1 MVGQPGRRTTLR
13 QVAERAGVSMGT
25 ASAVFSGRAA
35 VSTAS
40 RHAVERAASALGYRP
55 ALRRTTVQPTDDTA
69 VPGVRSIGLVIRLM
83 EHSLR
88 TNPFYSSVL
97 EGAQGVCA
105 TLGLSLSYEL
115 VVGIDRHDPL
125 PLSVQRREAHGLLL
139 VGYLPD
145 HTVDQITATG
155 VPCVLVDNGVSLGS
169 THSLGGAHSPGGT
182 HSLGGVR
189 GARAATLDAVRN
201 DDERGGYLAVRHLLD
216 LGHTDPVPAMIAGPA
231 EFPSI
236 SDRLRGYRRAI
247 VDAGY
252 TVDPEL
258 IRTTTLSPTGGR
270 AQMAELL
277 DLPTPPTA
285 VFCCNDATALGA
297 LATLRE
303 RGISVPEDIS
313 VVGYDDIELAGQ
325 AAPPLTTVRVDK
337 ELMGAQS
344 VWHLLQRI
352 RRPAMSGRETLL
364 EVSLVVRDSTAP
376 PRHHSLNHPH
386 HHTHPR
392 PPDGRPEPPSREP

>member
-1 MVGQPGRRTTLR
+1 MAGPPGRRATLR
-13 QVAERAGVSMGT
+13 QVAEHAGVSLGT
-25 ASAVFSGRAA
+25 ASAVFTGKAA
-35 VSTAS
+35 VSTTS

-55 ALRRTTVQPTDDTA
+55 TLRRTTVRPTDDTA

-145 HTVDQITATG
+145 HTIDQITATG
-155 VPCVLVDNGVSLGS
+155 VPCVLVDNGVSLGG
-169 THSLGGAHSPGGT
+169 THSPGGT
-182 HSLGGVR
+182 RSLGGVR
-189 GARAATLDAVRN
+189 AARAATLDAVRN
-201 DDERGGYLAVRHLLD
+201 DDERGGYLAARHLLD

-247 VDAGY
+247 ADAGY
-252 TVDPEL
+252 AVDPAL
-258 IRTTTLSPTGGR
+258 IRTTTLSPAGGR

-303 RGISVPEDIS
+303 RGISVPGDIS

-337 ELMGAQS
+337 GLMGAQG
-344 VWHLLQRI
+344 VWHLVQRI
-352 RRPAMSGRETLL
+352 QRPAMSGRETLL
-364 EVSLVVRDSTAP
+364 EVTLVVRDSTAP
-376 PRHHSLNHPH
+376 PRHHSRNHPH
-386 HHTHPR
+386 PHTHPR